1 MHWQRLRQSSVLEE
15 QALDPALHD
24 RVGVFS
30 GVEELDEYLHRF
42 AVQQSRKG
50 VSTVHVLVDTD
61 HPSLTLGYYTLSAAQ
76 VGVVQLSELD

>member
-24 RVGVFS
+24 RMGVFS

-50 VSTVHVLVDTD
+50 VSTVHVLVDTE